1 MPSVQELVKALTG
14 KDPHKGVNP
23 DEVVA
28 SGAAI
33 QAGVLKGDVKDVL
46 LLDVTPLTLGVETK
60 GGIMTKMIERN
71 TTIPTKRSEV
81 FSTAENNQ
89 TQVEIHILQGERDMA
104 SGNNLWVDS
113 H

>member
-1 MPSVQELVKALTG
+1 MGGSTRIPSIQALVKSMTG

-60 GGIMTKMIERN
+60 GGIVAKMIERN
-71 TTIPTKRSEV
+71 TTYTNKKI
-81 FSTAENNQ
+81 
-89 TQVEIHILQGERDMA
+89 
-104 SGNNLWVDS
+104 
-113 H
+113 